1 MNDAEHTTSPDEQVY
16 QETKSDAPVLKKV
29 YTNEED
35 TDTTQGSVGEPEI
48 APGLTVD
55 EVSAESFPASDTP
68 GFVPTAP
75 ATHVPPSGD
84 ATSAE

>member
-1 MNDAEHTTSPDEQVY
+1 MTDAEQPVSPDEQVY
-16 QETKSDAPVLKKV
+16 QSVKSDEPVLKTV

-35 TDTTQGSVGEPEI
+35 TDTSADLVGEPEI

-75 ATHVPPSGD
+75 ATHVPESGD
-84 ATSAE
+84 AT

>member
-1 MNDAEHTTSPDEQVY
+1 MSDAQQPVSPDEQVY
-16 QETKSDAPVLKKV
+16 QSVKSEEPVLKKL
-29 YTNEED
+29 YTHEEG
-35 TDTTQGSVGEPEI
+35 TDTSADLVGEPEI

-75 ATHVPPSGD
+75 ATHVPESGD
-84 ATSAE
+84 AT